1 MAAKREA
8 TYVGL
13 DIGTTKVA
21 CVVGVAH
28 PESPDVSIMGLGSAP
43 TSGVKRGVVVD
54 LEDTVSAVTAALEE
68 AERMSGT
75 VIEKVTVSVDGS
87 HIQSLNSRGVIAV
100 SRADKQISREDM
112 ARAEDAAAALS
123 LDANREILRVIPRSY
138 IVDGQGSIVDPYG
151 MTGVRLEIDTHVIT
165 ASIPAMKNLDDA
177 VHRAG
182 IVSNGYVIT
191 PLASARA
198 CLTKRQK
205 ELGVALIDIGAETTG
220 IAIFEDGKISY
231 TSIIPLGGNHIT
243 KDLSHALRTTIDTA
257 EKIKCQFG
265 AAQKPKSKDT
275 TKYDLSDIG
284 IRGTLLARELNTIIE
299 ARLSEFS
306 DLIAKEVERAQGGA
320 SMLASGII
328 LTGGGSK
335 LKDLPEYMEQHLKL
349 PVALGQA
356 RSISGIIDRVKDP
369 AYATAIGLMLED
381 LEKPQAAN
389 TINDKIGQAFG
400 KVRSVFK
407 GFIPRSS

>member
-1 MAAKREA
+1 MTAKRES

-28 PESPDVSIMGLGSAP
+28 PDSPDVSIMGLGSAA

-54 LEDTVSAVTAALEE
+54 LEDTVTAVTAALEE

-75 VIEKVTVSVDGS
+75 VIEKVTVSVDGG

-112 ARAEDAAAALS
+112 ARAEDAATALS
-123 LDANREILRVIPRSY
+123 LESNREIIKVIPRSY
-138 IVDGQGSIVDPYG
+138 IVDGQGSIADPYG

-182 IVSNGYVIT
+182 IISNGYVIT

-220 IAIFEDGKISY
+220 IAVFEDGKVSY
-231 TSIIPLGGNHIT
+231 TNIIPLGGSHIT
-243 KDLSHALRTTIDTA
+243 KDLSHAFRATVDTA

-265 AAQKPKSKDT
+265 SAEKPKPKDT

-299 ARLSEFS
+299 ARLSEFC
-306 DLIAKEVERAQGGA
+306 DLILQEIEKTQNGS
-320 SMLASGII
+320 SMLASGVVI
-328 LTGGGSK
+328 TGGGSK
-335 LKDLPEYMEQHLKL
+335 LQGLPDYMEQQLKL
-349 PVALGQA
+349 PVTLGQV

-369 AYATAIGLMLED
+369 AYAAAIGSMLED
-381 LEKPQAAN
+381 LEKPQTAN
-389 TINDKIGQAFG
+389 TINDKIGQMFG

-407 GFIPRSS
+407 GFIPNS

>member
-1 MAAKREA
+1 MAAKNES
-8 TYVGL
+8 TYIGL
-13 DIGTTKVA
+13 DIGSTKVA
-21 CVVGVAH
+21 CVVGVAQ
-28 PESPDVSIMGLGSAP
+28 PDSPDVSIMGLGSAL
-43 TSGVKRGVVVD
+43 TTGVRRGVVVD
-54 LEDTVSAVTAALEE
+54 LEETVSAVTAALEE

-75 VIEKVTVSVDGS
+75 VIERVTVAVDGA

-123 LDANREILRVIPRSY
+123 LEANREILKVVPRSY
-138 IVDGQGSIVDPYG
+138 VVDGQGNIVDPFG
-151 MTGVRLEIDTHVIT
+151 MTGVRLEIDTHIIT

-205 ELGVALIDIGAETTG
+205 ELGVAILDIGAETTG
-220 IAIFEDGKISY
+220 VAIFEDGKISY
-231 TSIIPLGGNHIT
+231 TNIIPLGSSHIT
-243 KDLSHALRTTIDTA
+243 KDLSHALRVTIDTA

-265 AAQKPKSKDT
+265 VARKPKPKDSSRH
-275 TKYDLSDIG
+275 DLSKIG
-284 IRGTLLARELNTIIE
+284 VSGTLLARELDTIIE
-299 ARLSEFS
+299 ARLAEFC
-306 DLIAKEVERAQGGA
+306 DYITKELAKSQGGA
-320 SMLASGII
+320 AMLASGTII
-328 LTGGGSK
+328 TGGGSK
-335 LKDLPEYMEQHLKL
+335 LQGLPEYMEHQLKM
-349 PVALGQA
+349 PVARGQA

-381 LEKPQAAN
+381 LEQPQAGKS
-389 TINDKIGQAFG
+389 INDRIGQVIG
-400 KVRSVFK
+400 KVRSIFK

>member
-21 CVVGVAH
+21 CVVGVAQ
-28 PESPDVSIMGLGSAP
+28 PDRPDVSIMGLGSVP
-43 TSGVKRGVVVD
+43 TTGVKRGVVVD
-54 LEDTVSAVTAALEE
+54 LEDTVSAVTTALEE

-75 VIEKVTVSVDGS
+75 VIERVTVSVDGS

-112 ARAEDAAAALS
+112 TRAEDAAAALS
-123 LDANREILRVIPRSY
+123 LEANREILRVIPRSY
-138 IVDGQGSIVDPYG
+138 VVDGQGSIVDPYG
-151 MTGVRLEIDTHVIT
+151 MTGVRLEIDTHIIT

-182 IVSNGYVIT
+182 IVSNGYIIT

-205 ELGVALIDIGAETTG
+205 ELGVALVDIGAETTG

-231 TSIIPLGGNHIT
+231 TSIIPLGSNHIT
-243 KDLSHALRTTIDTA
+243 KDLSHALRTTMDTA

-265 AAQKPKSKDT
+265 VAQKPKPKDT
-275 TKYDLSDIG
+275 SRHDLSGIG
-284 IRGTLLARELNTIIE
+284 IRGTILARELNTIIE
-299 ARLSEFS
+299 ARLAEFS
-306 DLIAKEVERAQGGA
+306 ELIRKELEKADGGA
-320 SMLASGII
+320 TMLASGIV

-335 LKDLPEYMEQHLKL
+335 LSGLSDYMEQQLAL
-349 PVALGQA
+349 PVALGQV

-381 LEKPQAAN
+381 LEKPQSARS
-389 TINDKIGQAFG
+389 INDKLSQAFS

-407 GFIPRSS
+407 GFIPRTS